1 MSLRQSLWKQEAD
14 AEKKRDRERD
24 LMAKEELDETLDDEE
39 AKVKE
44 ERKIERERKL
54 KISPLF
60 TPSAVLLSLSSRL

>member
-1 MSLRQSLWKQEAD
+1 
-14 AEKKRDRERD
+14 
-24 LMAKEELDETLDDEE
+24 MAKEELDETLDDEE